1 MPIWRDM
8 MSRRTALSL
17 PAILA
22 TTPALAVTE
31 ARQSWRDAVRNRD
44 LPMLL
49 RLPDGGGPAP
59 LVLLSHG
66 LGGSREGLG
75 YLGRALAQVGFAAL
89 HLQHPGTDDSLWRNG
104 GDTRLALAAAVT
116 DASRALD
123 RILDVV
129 FVLDALP
136 RRPELAGR
144 LDLSRI
150 AIAGHSYGAWLVQT
164 MLGQRVPGGD
174 RGLALPDPRLGAGIA
189 LSPIPPQG
197 LPARLAMDRVRAPM
211 LHVTGTEDRDF
222 MGGNSA
228 LSRRIPYD
236 NIQAPGQVLAIF
248 AGAAHGSF
256 ADEPGTGV
264 RWEDTAYHA
273 RTAALAVAFLRGLWL
288 GNAPARRLLAEGAPD
303 VLEPGDMIESKGLA
317 P

>member
-1 MPIWRDM
+1 M
-8 MSRRTALSL
+8 MSRRAALSFPTLSL
-17 PAILA
+17 PALLA
-22 TTPALAVTE
+22 ATPALAVTE
-31 ARQSWRDAVRNRD
+31 LRQGWRDPARNRD
-44 LPMLL
+44 LPLLL

-59 LVLLSHG
+59 VVLVSHG

-75 YLGRALAQVGFAAL
+75 YLGRALAQAGFAVL

-116 DASRALD
+116 DAGRALD

-136 RRPELAGR
+136 RRPDLAGR

-174 RGLALPDPRLGAGIA
+174 RGLTLPDPRLGAGIA

-197 LPARLAMDRVRAPM
+197 LPARVALDRVRAPI

-222 MGGNSA
+222 MGGNSPA
-228 LSRRIPYD
+228 SRRLPYD
-236 NIQAPGQVLAIF
+236 TIAAPGQVLAVF

-256 ADEPGTGV
+256 ADEPGTGA
-264 RWEDTAYHA
+264 RWEDTAFHA
-273 RTAALAVAFLRGLWL
+273 RTAALAVAFLRGVWL
-288 GNAPARRLLAEGAPD
+288 GDAPSRRLLAEGAPD
-303 VLEPGDMIESKGLA
+303 VLEPGDVIESKGLA